1 MKRIVML
8 LLLALCLCAGATGA
22 LASESA
28 ATAVRAGLF
37 DAPREGAQELM
48 RYYVCTRVEVVRE
61 VDAQYVQVNVGKPGG
76 SLMGYMRR
84 EDLVFGEAAIRS
96 VWPEEALCVNAQGQ
110 TCVLYG
116 YMDERSEVID
126 PAYTPWQVL
135 GAQENGWLHCLY
147 DDGRTGFVDR
157 CAIPQMQIEVD
168 GAPYI
173 LVEPMEGELTRAQ
186 AIATAREQILG
197 PDGAQYLGVWPGE
210 VDEPRLARCSPEA
223 ELLMYHVASG
233 IITYVVLFR
242 EADGSIYAG
251 LSFEAKGNEIV
262 SLHAGNG

>member
-1 MKRIVML
+1 MRRIAVI
-8 LLLALCLCAGATGA
+8 LLLALCVCACGLGEGNAP
-22 LASESA
+22 A
-28 ATAVRAGLF
+28 ATAVRAGLY

-48 RYYVCTRVEVVRE
+48 RYYIGTRVEVVRE
-61 VDAQYVQVNVGKPGG
+61 VDARYVQVNVGEPGG

-84 EDLVFGEAAIRS
+84 GDLVFGEAAIRS

-110 TCVLYG
+110 TCTLYS

-135 GAQENGWLHCLY
+135 GAQEDGWLHCLY

-168 GAPYI
+168 GAPYMC
-173 LVEPMEGELTRAQ
+173 VEPMEGELSREA
-186 AIATAREQILG
+186 AIAYARDRILG
-197 PDGAQYLGVWPGE
+197 PDGAQYLAVWPGE
-210 VDEPRLARCSPEA
+210 VDAQRLARCTPET

-233 IITYVVLFR
+233 IITYVILFR
-242 EADGSIYAG
+242 EADGTIYAG
-251 LSFEAKGNEIV
+251 LSFEAEGKDIV
-262 SLHAGNG
+262 SLSAGNG

>member
-1 MKRIVML
+1 MKRIIPL
-8 LLLALCLCAGATGA
+8 LLLALCLCTGA

-28 ATAVRAGLF
+28 ATAVRTGLYE
-37 DAPREGAQELM
+37 APRDGAQELM
-48 RYYVCTRVEVVRE
+48 RYYVGTRVEVVRE
-61 VDAQYVQVNVGKPGG
+61 VDARYVQVNVGTPGG

-84 EDLVFGEAAIRS
+84 EDLVFGEPAIRS

-147 DDGRTGFVDR
+147 DDGRTGFADR

-168 GAPYI
+168 GAPYM
-173 LVEPMEGELTRAQ
+173 LVEPMEGELTRAE
-186 AIATAREQILG
+186 AIAYARSQILG
-197 PDGAQYLGVWPGE
+197 PDGAQYLSIWPGV
-210 VDEPRLARCSPEA
+210 VDAERLARCTPEA

-233 IITYVVLFR
+233 VITYVILFR
-242 EADGSIYAG
+242 EADGTIYAG
-251 LSFEAKGNEIV
+251 LSFQTETGDVV
-262 SLHAGNG
+262 SIHAGNG